1 VAVSAIEGRDEAAAH
16 RFVEQF
22 ASLLIDAGFQR
33 MPARVFSA
41 ILASESGRM
50 TAAELADTLQAS
62 PAAISGAVRWLTH
75 FELAVRT
82 REPGSRRDHYTVL
95 DDTWSEAMMGR
106 DKLLAA
112 WSDSLRQGIRAV
124 GPDTAAGRRL
134 SHSLDFTEFMTEE
147 LTGLAERWRKHVAEH
162 S

>member
-1 VAVSAIEGRDEAAAH
+1 MGATRGRDEATAQ

-22 ASLLIDAGFQR
+22 ASILIDAGFQR

-50 TAAELADTLQAS
+50 TAAELADALQAS

-75 FELAVRT
+75 FDLAVRT
-82 REPGSRRDHYTVL
+82 REPGSRRDQYAVL
-95 DDTWSEAMMGR
+95 DDTWSEAMMSR
-106 DKLLAA
+106 DKVLAT
-112 WSDSLRQGIRAV
+112 WSDSLRQGIEAV
-124 GPDTAAGRRL
+124 GPETGAGHRL
-134 SHSLDFTEFMTEE
+134 SRSLDFTEFMTVE
-147 LTGLAERWRKHVAEH
+147 LAGLAERWRKHVAEQ